1 MAAAVKA
8 KPRLVITSGDPGGIG
23 PELVRRALADPGIR
37 GLAEFT
43 VTGPVDGP
51 AAGGAVLVT
60 TGAVPVGRASAAGG
74 RAAVEAVRSAVELLA
89 AGSADALVTA
99 PVSKEA
105 LQLAGYPWPGQT
117 EMLAGLCGAS
127 DLRVLLM
134 AGPLRVV
141 HVSAHRSL
149 RRAVEAV
156 TVASVRRTIELA
168 DRFGRR
174 LLGRPPRIAVA
185 GLNPHA
191 GEGGILGDE
200 DERFIRP
207 AVEAERSL
215 GVDVAGPAS
224 ADTLFPRAAAGG
236 ADLVVAM
243 YHDQGHIPVKLLGQ
257 GEGVAVTLGLPFLR
271 MSPDHGAAFDIAG
284 QGVARLGSMTAAI
297 RAAAAAARAGRRR
310 DRRLPAGPGRGHRQL
325 PGGPVPPGR
334 LAGRPG
340 PARMVASARGRHPR
354 LAVLRSGWQLG
365 AGVHVHPRGALQRDL
380 RPGAAGPAAV
390 RAVGCSSM
398 GGGLV
403 LYDRQRA

>member
-1 MAAAVKA
+1 VAAR
-8 KPRLVITSGDPGGIG
+8 PRLVITSGDPGGIG
-23 PELVRRALADPGIR
+23 PELVRRALADPGLR

-43 VTGPVDGP
+43 VTGQVDGP
-51 AAGGAVLVT
+51 VTDGADR
-60 TGAVPVGRASAAGG
+60 VPVGRASAEGG
-74 RAAVEAVRSAVELLA
+74 RAAVEAVRSAVQLLA
-89 AGSADALVTA
+89 AGAADALVTA

-105 LQLAGYPWPGQT
+105 LRLAGYPWPGQT
-117 EMLAGLCGAS
+117 ELLASLCGAS

-156 TVASVRRTIELA
+156 TVLSVRRTIELA
-168 DRFGRR
+168 DGFGWR

-191 GEGGILGDE
+191 GEGGLLGDE

-215 GVDVAGPAS
+215 GVDVAGPMS

-284 QGVARLGSMTAAI
+284 RGVARLGSMTAAI
-297 RAAAAAARAGRRR
+297 RAAAAAEAGAAGAARAG
-310 DRRLPAGPGRGHRQL
+310 G
-325 PGGPVPPGR
+325 
-334 LAGRPG
+334 
-340 PARMVASARGRHPR
+340 AS
-354 LAVLRSGWQLG
+354 
-365 AGVHVHPRGALQRDL
+365 
-380 RPGAAGPAAV
+380 AAGPAAASGGTGAPV
-390 RAVGCSSM
+390 A
-398 GGGLV
+398 GGGAGAGGP
-403 LYDRQRA
+403 QP

>member
-1 MAAAVKA
+1 VAAR
-8 KPRLVITSGDPGGIG
+8 PRLVVTSGDPGGIG
-23 PELVRRALADPGIR
+23 PELVRRALAEPGLR

-43 VTGPVDGP
+43 VTGQADGASG
-51 AAGGAVLVT
+51 AA
-60 TGAVPVGRASAAGG
+60 AVPVGRPSAAGG
-74 RAAVEAVRSAVELLA
+74 RAAVAAVRSAVELLT

-117 EMLAGLCGAS
+117 EMLASLCGAS

-156 TVASVRRTIELA
+156 TVVSVRRTIELA

-191 GEGGILGDE
+191 GEGGLLGDE

-207 AVEAERSL
+207 AVEEERAL
-215 GVDVAGPAS
+215 GVDVAGPVS

-243 YHDQGHIPVKLLGQ
+243 YHDQGHIPVKLLGG

-284 QGVARLGSMTAAI
+284 RGVARLGSMTAAI
-297 RAAAAAARAGRRR
+297 RAAAAAAGTAVAGGVT
-310 DRRLPAGPGRGHRQL
+310 D
-325 PGGPVPPGR
+325 GGVTDG
-334 LAGRPG
+334 G
-340 PARMVASARGRHPR
+340 
-354 LAVLRSGWQLG
+354 
-365 AGVHVHPRGALQRDL
+365 
-380 RPGAAGPAAV
+380 GAAGGGAAGGASAAGGPAP
-390 RAVGCSSM
+390 
-398 GGGLV
+398 
-403 LYDRQRA
+403 

>member
-1 MAAAVKA
+1 VAAR
-8 KPRLVITSGDPGGIG
+8 PRLVITSGDPGGIG
-23 PELVRRALADPGIR
+23 PELVRRALADPGVR

-51 AAGGAVLVT
+51 AADGADT
-60 TGAVPVGRASAAGG
+60 VPVGRASAAGG
-74 RAAVEAVRSAVELLA
+74 RAAVEAVREAVELLA
-89 AGSADALVTA
+89 AGAADALVTA

-105 LQLAGYPWPGQT
+105 LRLAGYPWPGQT
-117 EMLAGLCGAS
+117 EMLAGLCGAG

-156 TVASVRRTIELA
+156 TVASVRRTIELG

-191 GEGGILGDE
+191 GEGGLLGDE

-215 GVDVAGPAS
+215 GVDVTGPVS

-297 RAAAAAARAGRRR
+297 RAAAAAAAGSGAAAGDGGAGASGGTTDGGGDRAGGV
-310 DRRLPAGPGRGHRQL
+310 PA
-325 PGGPVPPGR
+325 
-334 LAGRPG
+334 
-340 PARMVASARGRHPR
+340 
-354 LAVLRSGWQLG
+354 
-365 AGVHVHPRGALQRDL
+365 
-380 RPGAAGPAAV
+380 
-390 RAVGCSSM
+390 
-398 GGGLV
+398 
-403 LYDRQRA
+403 

>member
-1 MAAAVKA
+1 M
-8 KPRLVITSGDPGGIG
+8 ITSGDPGGIG
-23 PELVRRALADPGIR
+23 PELVRRALAHPGVR

-51 AAGGAVLVT
+51 AADGT
-60 TGAVPVGRASAAGG
+60 DRVPVGRASAAGG
-74 RAAVEAVRSAVELLA
+74 RAAVEAVRSAVEMLA

-117 EMLAGLCGAS
+117 EMLAGLCGAG

-156 TVASVRRTIELA
+156 TVASVRRTIDLA
-168 DRFGRR
+168 DRFGRL

-191 GEGGILGDE
+191 GEGGLLGDE

-215 GVDVAGPAS
+215 GVDVTGPVS

-297 RAAAAAARAGRRR
+297 RAAAAAA
-310 DRRLPAGPGRGHRQL
+310 
-325 PGGPVPPGR
+325 
-334 LAGRPG
+334 
-340 PARMVASARGRHPR
+340 
-354 LAVLRSGWQLG
+354 
-365 AGVHVHPRGALQRDL
+365 
-380 RPGAAGPAAV
+380 GAAGETQAGGPSAAGPS
-390 RAVGCSSM
+390 AI
-398 GGGLV
+398 GGGAGASGAGSGAGAGGEAEAGGS
-403 LYDRQRA
+403 QP